1 MCKVSIIIPVYNV
14 EKYLKKCVDSVINQ
28 TYKNLEIILVDD
40 GSPDNCPA
48 ICDDYAR
55 IDNRVKVIHKQN
67 GGQGEARNYGIETAQ
82 GEYLLFV
89 DSDDYIAHDT
99 VEILVNKAKKYDVDM
114 VVFDYL
120 AVDDQQNIVY
130 KSSSNFQKEK
140 IYNSK
145 TDKEIV
151 VANPSPVTQLYKK
164 SIFDDPE
171 MRFASHVIYEDLRLM
186 PKLFHK
192 AKRIVYADSKPLYYY
207 LQRSNSSMRNGNI
220 EKTKS
225 HRIMAIKDIL
235 DYFKEKNITN
245 DYKEELDWI
254 CIFHGF
260 FLPSRE
266 ILHFDGDYSSAIK
279 ELYEEMSK
287 YVSKPLKNKYLKTL
301 TKKER
306 LIFYCIYYGYYPIL
320 RFVLKNFKFK

>member
-1 MCKVSIIIPVYNV
+1 MCKVSVIIPVYNV
-14 EKYLKKCVDSVINQ
+14 EKYLKKCIDSVINQ

-48 ICDDYAR
+48 ICDGYAK

-67 GGQGEARNYGIETAQ
+67 GGQGEARNYGIETAE
-82 GEYLLFV
+82 GEYVLFV

-114 VVFDYL
+114 VIFDYI
-120 AVDDQQNIVY
+120 AVDDQQNTVY
-130 KSSSNFQKEK
+130 ESCLKFQRES

-145 TDKEIV
+145 ENKEIV
-151 VANPSPVTQLYKK
+151 ISNPSPVTQLYKK
-164 SIFDDPE
+164 NIFDDPE

-186 PKLFHK
+186 PKLFQK
-192 AKRIVYADSKPLYYY
+192 AKGIVYADSKPLYYY

-225 HRIMAIKDIL
+225 HRILAIKDIL
-235 DYFKEKNITN
+235 NYFKQKNISN
-245 DYKEELDWI
+245 DYKEELEWI
-254 CIFHGF
+254 CIYHGF

-266 ILHFDGDYSSAIK
+266 ILHFDGEYSSAIK
-279 ELYEEMSK
+279 ELYKEMCK
-287 YVSKPLKNKYLKTL
+287 YVSKPFKNKYFNTL
-301 TKKER
+301 TKKEKT
-306 LIFYCIYYGYYPIL
+306 IFYCIYYRLYPIL
-320 RFVLKNFKFK
+320 RFVLKSLQLK